1 MSRIGKQPV
10 RWESG
15 TKVSM
20 SGGVLKVEKEKSSLA
35 QAIDPCIA
43 VEIDD
48 GEQAIRFTRTDDTK
62 RSRAMHGLY
71 RSLAANMVEG
81 VQKGF
86 EKKLEI
92 QGVGYS
98 AKLEGK
104 SLSLS
109 IGFNAP
115 VKMPVPAGL
124 SVEVPAPTQIT
135 IQGPDKQ
142 SVGQFAAE
150 IRAVRPPEPYKGKGI
165 RYVGEFVRR
174 KVGKSL
180 GA

>member
-10 RWESG
+10 NWSSG

-20 SGGVLKVEKEKSSLA
+20 AAGVITVEKDKVTLK
-35 QAIDPCIA
+35 QAVDPCI
-43 VEIDD
+43 VVDIDE
-48 GEQAIRFTRTDDTK
+48 GERQVTFTRADDTK
-62 RSRAMHGLY
+62 RARSMHGLY
-71 RSLAANMVEG
+71 RSLVSNMVEG
-81 VQKGF
+81 VEKGF

-98 AKLEGK
+98 AKAEGK
-104 SLSLS
+104 NLVLS

-115 VKMPVPAGL
+115 VKMPVPADL
-124 SVEVPAPTQIT
+124 SLEVPAPTQIV
-135 IQGPDKQ
+135 IKGADKQ

-165 RYVGEFVRR
+165 RYDGEFVRR

>member
-10 RWESG
+10 VWSSG

-20 SGGVLKVEKEKSSLA
+20 SAGVITVEKDKSTLKQGVDS
-35 QAIDPCIA
+35 CIV

-48 GEQAIRFTRTDDTK
+48 DQRQATFTRADDSK
-62 RSRAMHGLY
+62 RSRSMHGLY
-71 RSLAANMVEG
+71 RTLVANMIEG
-81 VQKGF
+81 VEKGF
-86 EKKLEI
+86 AKKLEI

-98 AKLEGK
+98 AKSEGK
-104 SLSLS
+104 NLVLN

-115 VKMPVPAGL
+115 VKMPVPAEL
-124 SVEVPAPTQIT
+124 TLEVPAPTQIV
-135 IQGPDKQ
+135 IKGADKQ

-165 RYVGEFVRR
+165 RYDGEFVRR